1 MTWSPF
7 LVRSDG
13 ASGVAPAVCLGHPLV
28 DDYLAFVAA
37 RCRPNTLLAAAFDLK
52 VFFTVIAKEPSTVTT
67 ADVFA
72 FIKAQRAPRR
82 GSMVVR
88 LEDGEAGLSA
98 RTIKRRLASVAGL
111 FSYLVA
117 RGDAGVV
124 ANPVPR
130 GTATR
135 RPSAHPQRWGTPLIR
150 TPRTL
155 PRVLSPA
162 EVDGF
167 IAALRTS
174 RDRAMMQAMLLGGL
188 RRCEVLGLRLRDIS
202 VGERRLFIAEGKGGH
217 QRIVPVSATFFA
229 TTANYLDEERPRT
242 STTDRLFVV
251 LKGTRRGQPL
261 SAAGIDEIV
270 AGARRRAGIEHLT
283 CHQLRHTC
291 LTRLREAGMEL
302 EAIQAQAG
310 HRSIEST
317 RIYLHLSN
325 TWLADEYTRAINA
338 IETETR
344 SSEPSGPPA
353 AQDSEVS

>member
-1 MTWSPF
+1 MTWSPC

-13 ASGVAPAVCLGHPLV
+13 ASGVAPAICLGHPMI

-37 RCRPNTLLAAAFDLK
+37 RCRPNTLLATAFDLK
-52 VFFTVIAKEPSTVTT
+52 VFFTVIAKDPAVVTT

-72 FIKAQRAPRR
+72 FIKAQRAPRL
-82 GSMVVR
+82 GSKVVR

-117 RGDAGVV
+117 RGDAGVK

-130 GTATR
+130 GTAIR
-135 RPSAHPQRWGTPLIR
+135 RPGAHPQRWGTPLIR

-155 PRVLSPA
+155 PRVLSPSD
-162 EVDGF
+162 VDRF
-167 IAALRTS
+167 TSVLRTS
-174 RDRAMMQAMLLGGL
+174 RDRAMIEAMLLGGL
-188 RRCEVLGLRLRDIS
+188 RRCEVLGLRLRDINA
-202 VGERRLFIAEGKGGH
+202 GERRLFVAEGKGGN
-217 QRIVPVSATFFA
+217 QRVVPVSATFFA
-229 TTANYLDEERPRT
+229 TLADYLDRERPRT

-261 SAAGIDEIV
+261 SAAGVDEIV
-270 AGARRRAGIEHLT
+270 AGARQRAGIGHLT

-291 LTRLREAGMEL
+291 LTRLREAGMAL
-302 EAIQAQAG
+302 EAVQAQAG

-317 RIYLHLSN
+317 RIYLHLTN
-325 TWLADEYTRAINA
+325 DWLADEYRRAAALIDIDNA
-338 IETETR
+338 TITNQL
-344 SSEPSGPPA
+344 A
-353 AQDSEVS
+353 DSAEVVR